1 MNVTVQALTFS
12 NAVAQVSERTR
23 SVACPESIAALTRRR
38 SQWKAL
44 GAIVN
49 SFALVE
55 RGCQRAQ
62 RSGVWPGADGFVVI
76 ATVRRRSSRRR
87 PGVAVVLAVAVNS
100 VGAGGRIWAKGEAS
114 LLVCTSNRIKI

>member
-23 SVACPESIAALTRRR
+23 AVACPESIAALTRRR

-49 SFALVE
+49 SFALFQ

-62 RSGVWPGADGFVVI
+62 RSRVCRGADGFVLI
-76 ATVRRRSSRRR
+76 ATVRTRRSPRQ
-87 PGVAVVLAVAVNS
+87 PGVAGALARALNR
-100 VGAGGRIWAKGEAS
+100 AG
-114 LLVCTSNRIKI
+114 

>member
-23 SVACPESIAALTRRR
+23 AVACPESIAALTRRR

-49 SFALVE
+49 SFALVQ

-62 RSGVWPGADGFVVI
+62 RSRVWPGADGFVVI
-76 ATVRRRSSRRR
+76 ATVRMRSSQRH
-87 PGVAVVLAVAVNS
+87 PGVAEI
-100 VGAGGRIWAKGEAS
+100 GRAS
-114 LLVCTSNRIKI
+114 CRERGVISDVSGVS